1 MTRKKDKPP
10 VPKLDRRM
18 LRSVSRNYDLYLML
32 VPVVL
37 FYVIFKYVPMYG
49 IQIAFRDYNPGL
61 GFSGSPWV
69 GWENFQR
76 FFSSFRFGRMVKN
89 TLLINVY
96 QILFQFPIPIL
107 FAILINEVRK
117 RRYKAVVLNLTYI
130 PHFLSTVVIVALIGT
145 VCNPE
150 YGIIN
155 LVIEAFGGRPV
166 RFMEEASW
174 FKTIYITSGVWQ
186 NMGWSSLIYLGALA
200 GIDQSLYEAAEVDGA
215 SKLQQIFK
223 ITIPCIVPTI
233 TIMLIL
239 KIGGIMDLG
248 VDKVLLMQNELNV
261 SSSDV
266 IPVYIYQTGVREGD
280 FSYAAAIDLFNNVI
294 NFFMLVLA
302 NKASKKLSGSSLW

>member
-1 MTRKKDKPP
+1 MTRKKDKPS

-69 GWENFQR
+69 GWENFHR

-130 PHFLSTVVIVALIGT
+130 PHFLSTVVIVALIST

-155 LVIEAFGGRPV
+155 LVIEAFEGQPI

-248 VDKVLLMQNELNV
+248 VDKVLLMQNELNI

>member
-1 MTRKKDKPP
+1 M
-10 VPKLDRRM
+10 PKLDRRM

-61 GFSGSPWV
+61 GFLGSPWV

-130 PHFLSTVVIVALIGT
+130 PHFLSTVVIVALIST

-155 LVIEAFGGRPV
+155 LVIEAFGGQPI

-248 VDKVLLMQNELNV
+248 VDKVLLMQNELNI

-280 FSYAAAIDLFNNVI
+280 FSYAAAIDLFNNAI
-294 NFFMLVLA
+294 NFIMLVLA
-302 NKASKKLSGSSLW
+302 NRASKKLSGSSLW